1 MKTNDKKRNRTV
13 MQRGFTLI
21 ELMIVLAILGLLGAI
36 ALPSYTSHMAK
47 GHRAEARGQLMQA
60 AQFMQRFYAAND
72 SFKAD
77 RKGNA
82 VLGQVPAALLQA
94 PAQGAALYDL
104 SIPAASL
111 SELSFTLYMTPI
123 AGGRM
128 ATDECGAFTL
138 TSTGVKGVTMG
149 TSPGSST
156 LRDKCW
162 K

>member
-1 MKTNDKKRNRTV
+1 MNDKNRPRTAV
-13 MQRGFTLI
+13 QRGFTLI

-47 GHRAEARGQLMQA
+47 AHRAEARGQLMLA

-82 VLGQVPAALLQA
+82 VLGQVPESLLHS
-94 PAQGAALYDL
+94 PSQGPALYDL
-104 SIPAASL
+104 AIPEATL
-111 SELSFTLYMTPI
+111 SEQNFILQMTPVK
-123 AGGRM
+123 GGKM
-128 ATDECGAFTL
+128 ATDECGTFTL
-138 TSTGVKGVTMG
+138 TSTGIKGVTIG
-149 TSPGSST
+149 TTQGNAA